1 MPDAIDVPSS
11 EVLKD
16 EEPVITPE
24 SEVSLTLL
32 VDDIDIPVEIKSDYP
47 IKVEI
52 DSDGVYRDITQI

>member
-24 SEVSLTLL
+24 SEVSLTL
-32 VDDIDIPVEIKSDYP
+32 VDDIDIPVEIKPDYP